1 MMDDAD
7 LMAVPKLANKAML
20 KHDNVRDVELLL
32 LPERVVLLNKSGAA
46 ILGLCDGSRT
56 VRQVVDQLEHDF
68 ETADLAND
76 VMTFLQDARG
86 RGWVVVA

>member
-1 MMDDAD
+1 MDESD
-7 LMAVPKLANKAML
+7 LTAIPKLATKAML

-56 VRQVVDQLEHDF
+56 VRQLVDQLEQEF
-68 ETADLAND
+68 EAADLAND

-86 RGWVVVA
+86 RGWVVVS

>member
-1 MMDDAD
+1 MDKAD
-7 LMAVPKLANKAML
+7 LTAVPKLATKTML
-20 KHDNVRDVELLL
+20 KHDSVRDVVLLL

-56 VRQVVDQLEHDF
+56 VQQVVEQLEQDF

-76 VMTFLQDARG
+76 VMTFLQDAQG
-86 RGWVVVA
+86 RGWVVVT

>member
-1 MMDDAD
+1 MDESD
-7 LMAVPKLANKAML
+7 LTAIPKLATKAML

-56 VRQVVDQLEHDF
+56 VRQLVEQLEQDF
-68 ETADLAND
+68 EAADLAND

-86 RGWVVVA
+86 RGWVVVS

>member
-1 MMDDAD
+1 MDESD
-7 LMAVPKLANKAML
+7 LRAIPKLATKAML

-56 VRQVVDQLEHDF
+56 VRQLVDQLEQDF
-68 ETADLAND
+68 EAADLAND

-86 RGWVVVA
+86 RGWVVVS

>member
-1 MMDDAD
+1 MDSDD
-7 LMAVPKLANKAML
+7 LTATPRLATKAML

-56 VRQVVDQLEHDF
+56 VQQLVERLEHDF
-68 ETADLAND
+68 EATDLTHD
-76 VMTFLQDARG
+76 VMAFLQDASG
-86 RGWVVVA
+86 RGWVVVK

>member
-1 MMDDAD
+1 MDRPELTAI
-7 LMAVPKLANKAML
+7 PKLATKAML

-56 VRQVVDQLEHDF
+56 VRQVVDQLERDF
-68 ETADLAND
+68 EADDLASD
-76 VMTFLQDARG
+76 VMKFLQDARG

>member
-1 MMDDAD
+1 MDESD
-7 LMAVPKLANKAML
+7 LTAIPKLATKAML
-20 KHDNVRDVELLL
+20 KHDSVRDVELLL

-56 VRQVVDQLEHDF
+56 VRQLVDQLEQDF
-68 ETADLAND
+68 AAADLAND

-86 RGWVVVA
+86 RGWVVVS